1 MVSSGNPPHMSFFF
15 SDQCLSSKTAFSIL
29 MTVRDAPRLSS
40 EFLIKL
46 TVRVDKFLQ
55 PLHPCDS
62 VRVSHVHTILA
73 FETVGVHNVETNV
86 ESKTVLV
93 DADPSITPQFI
104 FEKLEKVSVRPS
116 VSFRDTT
123 RIVYACN
130 VLSVYSCIV
139 FFKIGVGKIEREVG
153 RNGRVRLFVSARFV
167 YHG

>member
-1 MVSSGNPPHMSFFF
+1 MVETKFTVGMSCEGCA
-15 SDQCLSSKTAFSIL
+15 SAIKRIL
-29 MTVRDAPRLSS
+29 N
-40 EFLIKL
+40 K
-46 TVRVDKFLQ
+46 VD
-55 PLHPCDS
+55 
-62 VRVSHVHTILA
+62 
-73 FETVGVHNVETNV
+73 GVHNVETNV